1 MKKLIALTL
10 ALLMLVSCTALAES
24 TQLAPANPALSNELV
39 IGSTTPLS
47 GYFFTEMWG
56 NNTADNDVRMLLH
69 GYSLMEWRSA
79 IGAYGINESVVSGL
93 AVTEDAE
100 GNRTYTLSLYNDLY
114 YSDGTQI
121 TASDYVFSILLSMSP
136 EVAEI
141 GGQTVQG
148 DHIVGSDNYKRRIST
163 VLTGVRLISDTMLS
177 ITVKAEYQPFFYEL
191 ALLNYNPYPIHV
203 IAPGCI
209 IRDDTT
215 GTAIRNRDVTA
226 NGRIFTAALLQETVL
241 NPDTGYQS
249 HPSVV
254 SGPYMLESFD
264 WVSRTASFVI
274 NPFFKGNA
282 MGQKPTIKRLVLRT
296 VSNDTMIQQLAS
308 GEINLINKCVA
319 ADAITSGMQ
328 LVGNGEL
335 GVANYPRSG
344 FSFISFNC
352 ERPAT
357 SSQAVRQAI
366 AHCLDKDELT
376 AAYVSN
382 YGIRVDG
389 YYGIGQWLYELVSG
403 TITEYEQEG
412 EDWTDVTLDNVP
424 VYDLDLNAAIALL
437 EGDGFT
443 LNRTGSTFDPSK
455 DDVRCKQEGGQLI
468 PLDLTLIYPQGNA
481 IGGLLDS
488 ALTSNLAQAGV
499 RLTIKAA
506 PMSDLLDV
514 YYRNVERDCD
524 MIYLA
529 TNFSAVFDPA
539 PSFSPDDAYIG
550 STNRTS
556 INDDQLYNL
565 AVDMN
570 RTQPGDLLSYCRKWV
585 AFQERWA
592 QVLPSIPIYSNVY
605 FDFYTPML
613 QNYLIGSSMTW
624 SQAIVGAYLGELA
637 AQPEEDELSEEFV
650 LIED

>member
-24 TQLAPANPALSNELV
+24 TQPAPANPALNNELV

-163 VLTGVRLISDTMLS
+163 VLSGVRLISDTMLS

-209 IRDDTT
+209 ITDDTT

-226 NGRIFTAALLQETVL
+226 NGRIFTAALLQETIL

-264 WVSRTASFVI
+264 WGSRTASFVI
-274 NPFFKGNA
+274 NPYFKGNA

-296 VSNDTMIQQLAS
+296 VSNDTMMQQLAS

-366 AHCLDKDELT
+366 AHCLDKDALT

-499 RLTIKAA
+499 RLTVKAA

-539 PSFSPDDAYIG
+539 PTFSPDDAYIG

>member
-10 ALLMLVSCTALAES
+10 ALLMLLSCTALAES
-24 TQLAPANPALSNELV
+24 TQPAPSNPALNNELV
-39 IGSTTPLS
+39 IGSTTSLS

-163 VLTGVRLISDTMLS
+163 VLSGVRLISDTMLS

-191 ALLNYNPYPIHV
+191 ALLNYNPYPIDV
-203 IAPGCI
+203 IAPGCMI
-209 IRDDTT
+209 SDDTT

-226 NGRIFTAALLQETVL
+226 NGRIFTAALLQETIL
-241 NPDTGYQS
+241 DPDTGYQS

-264 WVSRTASFVI
+264 WGSRTASFVI
-274 NPFFKGNA
+274 NPYFKGNA
-282 MGQKPTIKRLVLRT
+282 IGQKPTIKRLVLRT
-296 VSNDTMIQQLAS
+296 VSNDTMMQQLAS
-308 GEINLINKCVA
+308 GEINLVNKCVA
-319 ADAITSGMQ
+319 ADAITGGMQ

-352 ERPAT
+352 ERPAV

-366 AHCLDKDELT
+366 AHCLDKDALT

-412 EDWTDVTLDNVP
+412 EDWTGVTLDNVP
-424 VYDLDLNAAIALL
+424 VYNLDLNAAIALL

-443 LNRTGSTFDPSK
+443 LNRTGGTFDPSK

-488 ALTSNLAQAGV
+488 ALTSNLAQAGI
-499 RLTIKAA
+499 RLTVKAA

-539 PSFSPDDAYIG
+539 PTFSPDDAYIG

-556 INDDQLYNL
+556 INDAQLYSL

-613 QNYLIGSSMTW
+613 QNYLIGSSITW
-624 SQAIVGAYLGELA
+624 SQAIVGAYLGELPT
-637 AQPEEDELSEEFV
+637 QPEEDELSEEFV